1 MNYFSM
7 LIKPASSLCNLRCK
21 YCFYED
27 VSNHRE
33 EKSYGIMTRETV
45 DILLERLFSFLKAP
59 AAISFVFQ
67 GGEPTLAGV
76 EYFAYFTKK
85 ADELN
90 KKNFEINYSIQTN
103 GTLIDEEFCKLFQD
117 RKFLVGISQDGPPQ
131 FHDYN
136 RINAKMLET
145 YDQTK
150 QAIKLL
156 KKYSIDFNIL
166 SVITKQMAKKP
177 KTLFNYYRKMNFN
190 YIQLIPCLKSLD
202 YIAGGDINKF
212 DLTPHEYAMFMKDF
226 FQLWYDE
233 LTKNNNYISV
243 RQFDNLVTMLKGQP
257 PEQCGLSGRCN
268 IQCVVEAD
276 GSVYPC
282 DFYVLD
288 EYKLGNLH
296 TETIEQLVYSTGSKA
311 FMNDT
316 VSESSLCKS
325 CKVYGLCGGGCKR
338 YRSFYSEE
346 EGYCPYQDFLYF
358 AYDKLINLAKIPK
371 HVSMK

>member
-1 MNYFSM
+1 
-7 LIKPASSLCNLRCK
+7 
-21 YCFYED
+21 
-27 VSNHRE
+27 
-33 EKSYGIMTRETV
+33 
-45 DILLERLFSFLKAP
+45 
-59 AAISFVFQ
+59 
-67 GGEPTLAGV
+67 
-76 EYFAYFTKK
+76 
-85 ADELN
+85 
-90 KKNFEINYSIQTN
+90 
-103 GTLIDEEFCKLFQD
+103 
-117 RKFLVGISQDGPPQ
+117 
-131 FHDYN
+131 
-136 RINAKMLET
+136 
-145 YDQTK
+145 
-150 QAIKLL
+150 
-156 KKYSIDFNIL
+156 
-166 SVITKQMAKKP
+166 
-177 KTLFNYYRKMNFN
+177 MNFN

-311 FMNDT
+311 FMNDA